1 MLKRVIS
8 IALAAGVLFAAGAY
22 ATSKKN
28 APAAPQEAVADSAAV
43 MEETAVTDS
52 AAPRQVT
59 PMPIMPEVK
68 HGVLPNGL
76 SYYIL
81 HNEEPKGK
89 ANFYIAQ
96 KVGSTL
102 ENEKQLGLA
111 HFLEHMAFNG
121 SAHYPG
127 KAMLNYLQSKGIR
140 FGADINAYTGFDET
154 VYRINN
160 VPCADQPLMDSVL
173 LVLYDWSCALS
184 LEDKEIEEER
194 GVIQEEWRM
203 RNDANTRY
211 FTALLPAVYS
221 EYQYQQ
227 MPIGKME
234 VVMNFPPQDLKDYYH
249 KWYRP
254 DQQGIVIV
262 GDFDAAEMEQKVIK
276 LFSDIKMPANAAPRE
291 YPHVSDNKEP
301 IYFAFED
308 PEAQGIRVTVSF
320 KQEQTPFAERNSL
333 EWLVQQI
340 MENLVVNMIDQ
351 RLQEYSNDPEC
362 PYSLAGVYYGDFY
375 VSKTKKSFNV
385 VAVAKEDPQAAIS
398 AAMAI
403 VTRAFQQGFTESEY
417 QRAKDDMTAQYQKLY
432 NERNKTNSDTRAQE
446 LIRLFIDN
454 HAAPGIETEY
464 QLLQLVFQNVP
475 LQDINQSIKGELTQE
490 NQVIVVYQSR
500 NDARPLPA
508 KEAMVGAVEKALNTQ
523 YEPYKDEVITEPLI
537 EKAPVKGSVVKTE
550 ANAVLGTQVFMLS
563 NGAKVIVKPT
573 DFAADEI
580 RFAAIAKGGKQM
592 FAPADAANVQMFET
606 AIEASKVG
614 PFDNVMLTKYLSG
627 KNVSLSTS
635 LTSQYNR
642 LSGKTTVKDLPTF
655 MELLYASFTD
665 LRPDPE
671 RYNAEVAKA
680 LPQLEQLANN
690 PQMAFMDSLYSA
702 MYCGDKRFVRLPSVA
717 MAKEA
722 NYDEMFAAA
731 KAMTANAADYTFIFV
746 GNVDVQT
753 LQPLME
759 TYIASLPSTGKPSK
773 LGKTYPAKTPKG
785 KVFVD
790 FDKPMNTPSTII
802 YSMVGKKTKYSVAED
817 INIGLAGDILDIL
830 FTEIIREK
838 EGAAYSPGAFGYYN
852 FVEGKW
858 QLVSSIQTNA
868 DSKPRVLELEA
879 ELRTNLFKNGATAD
893 HFNKVKGAALNQ
905 YDINVRKNS
914 EWMNWI
920 IEAEQGN
927 CTYRDRKAT
936 LENLTLEQFNA
947 WMRKVYSDKNMV
959 TVIMT
964 GVPEQK

>member
-1 MLKRVIS
+1 MFKRVFN
-8 IALAAGVLFAAGAY
+8 IALAVGLLFVAGAY
-22 ATSKKN
+22 ATSQTQ
-28 APAAPQEAVADSAAV
+28 APAAQQPVQDALADSV
-43 MEETAVTDS
+43 METP
-52 AAPRQVT
+52 APRQVT
-59 PMPIMPEVK
+59 PMPMMPNVK

-102 ENEKQLGLA
+102 ETEQQLGLA

-160 VPCADQPLMDSVL
+160 VPCSDQALMDSVM

-184 LEDKEIEEER
+184 LEDKEIDEER

-203 RNDANTRY
+203 RNDANTRFY
-211 FTALLPAVYS
+211 TALLPAIFS

-234 VVMNFPPQDLKDYYH
+234 VVMNFPYKDLKDYYH

-262 GDFDAAEMEQKVIK
+262 GDFDAAEMEKKVIK

-308 PEAQGIRVTVSF
+308 PEATGIRVTVSF
-320 KQEQTPFAERNSL
+320 KMDQTPFAERNSL
-333 EWLVQQI
+333 EWLMQQ
-340 MENLVVNMIDQ
+340 MVENLVVNMIDK
-351 RLQEYSNDPEC
+351 RLEEYSNDPAC
-362 PYSLAGVYYGDFY
+362 PYSGAGVYYDDFY
-375 VSKTKKSFNV
+375 IAKTKKSFNV
-385 VAVAKEDPQAAIS
+385 VALAKENPEAAIS
-398 AAMAI
+398 AAMSI
-403 VTRAFQQGFTESEY
+403 VVRAFQQGFTEGEY
-417 QRAKDDMTAQYQKLY
+417 QRAKDDMLSQYQKMY
-432 NERNKTNSDTRAQE
+432 NERDKTNSHARAQE

-454 HAAPGIETEY
+454 QAAPGIEIEY
-464 QLLQLVFQNVP
+464 QLLQMVFQQLPV
-475 LQDINQSIKGELTQE
+475 QAINESVKNELTPE
-490 NQVIVVYQSR
+490 NQVIVVYQSK
-500 NDARPLPA
+500 NDARPLPKKA
-508 KEAMVGAVEKALNTQ
+508 VMVGIVEKALNTQ

-537 EKAPVKGSVVKTE
+537 EKAPVKGSVVSTTQNE
-550 ANAVLGTQVFMLS
+550 EFGTQIFTLS

-580 RFAAIAKGGKQM
+580 RFAAFAKGGKQM
-592 FAPADAANVQMFET
+592 FAPGDYANVQMFET
-606 AIEASKVG
+606 AVGASKIG
-614 PFDNVMLTKYLSG
+614 PFDNVMLTKYLAG
-627 KNVSLSTS
+627 KNVSLNTS
-635 LTSQYNR
+635 LTAQTNR

-665 LRPDPE
+665 RRPDPE
-671 RYNAEVAKA
+671 RYGAEVQKMI
-680 LPQLEQLANN
+680 PQLEQVANQ
-690 PQMAFMDSLYSA
+690 PQMAFIDSLYSA
-702 MYCGDKRFVRLPSVA
+702 LYCNDKRFTRLPTVA

-722 NYDEMFAAA
+722 NYDQMFAAA
-731 KAMTANAADYTFIFV
+731 KAMTANAADYTFVFV

-753 LQPLME
+753 LLPLIE

-773 LGKTYPAKTPKG
+773 LGKIYPIKSPKG

-790 FDKPMNTPSTII
+790 FDKPMNTPSTMI
-802 YSMVGKKTKYSVAED
+802 YNTVDQKAKYSVAEE
-817 INIGLAGDILDIL
+817 INIELAGDILDIL

-838 EGAAYSPGAFGYYN
+838 EGAAYSPGAYGYYN
-852 FVEGKW
+852 FVDGKW

-868 DSKPRVLELEA
+868 DMKARVLDLEK
-879 ELRTNLFKNGATAD
+879 ELRMNLFKNGATSD
-893 HFNKVKGAALNQ
+893 HFNKVKSAALNQ
-905 YDINVRKNS
+905 YDINIRKNS
-914 EWMNWI
+914 EWMSWI
-920 IEAEQGN
+920 IDAEQGHN
-927 CTYRDRKAT
+927 TFHNRKAI

-947 WMRKVYSDKNMV
+947 WLRKAYNGKNMI

-964 GVPEQK
+964 GVPVQE

>member
-1 MLKRVIS
+1 M
-8 IALAAGVLFAAGAY
+8 AAGALFVAGAY
-22 ATSKKN
+22 ATSKN
-28 APAAPQEAVADSAAV
+28 QAPAAQKPAQEAVADSAAV
-43 MEETAVTDS
+43 VDQTAAES
-52 AAPRQVT
+52 AARSQVT
-59 PMPIMPEVK
+59 PCPIMPEVR

-102 ENEKQLGLA
+102 ETEKQLGLA

-121 SAHYPG
+121 SVHYPG

-160 VPCADQPLMDSVL
+160 VPSADKPLMDSVL

-203 RNDANTRY
+203 RNDANTRFY
-211 FTALLPAVYS
+211 TALLPAIYS

-276 LFSDIKMPANAAPRE
+276 LFSDIKMPANAAVRE

-320 KQEQTPFAERNSL
+320 KQEKMPFEDRNSF
-333 EWLVQQI
+333 EWLTQQVI
-340 MENLVVNMIDQ
+340 ENLVVNMIDQ

-385 VAVAKEDPQAAIS
+385 IAIAKEDPQAAIS

-417 QRAKDDMTAQYQKLY
+417 QRAKDEMTAQYQKLY

-454 HAAPGIETEY
+454 HAAPGIEIEY
-464 QLLQLVFQNVP
+464 QILQGLFQNLPLQL
-475 LQDINQSIKGELTQE
+475 INQAIKGELTAE
-490 NQVIVVYQSR
+490 NQVIVVYQSK

-508 KEAMVGAVEKALNTQ
+508 QTAMVGAVEKALNTE
-523 YEPYKDEVITEPLI
+523 YEPYKEEVITEPLI
-537 EKAPVKGSVVKTE
+537 EKAPVKGSVVKKE
-550 ANAVLGTQVFMLS
+550 QNVQMGTQIFMLS

-580 RFAAIAKGGKQM
+580 RFTAFAKGGKQM
-592 FAPADAANVQMFET
+592 FAPSDYANVQMFET

-614 PFDNVMLTKYLSG
+614 PFDNTTLTKYLAG
-627 KNVSLSTS
+627 KNVSLNASLSTE
-635 LTSQYNR
+635 TNR
-642 LSGKTTVKDLPTF
+642 ISGKTTVKDLPTF
-655 MELLYASFTD
+655 MELLYACFTD
-665 LRPDPE
+665 RRPDPE
-671 RYNAEVAKA
+671 RYNAEVAKL

-690 PQMAFMDSLYSA
+690 PAMAFMDSLSA
-702 MYCGDKRFVRLPSVA
+702 TMYCGDKRFVRVPTVE
-717 MAKEA
+717 MAKAA
-722 NYDEMFAAA
+722 NYDQMFTAA
-731 KAMTANAADYTFIFV
+731 KAMTANAADYTFVFV

-753 LQPLME
+753 LLPLME

-773 LGKTYPAKTPKG
+773 LGKTYPVKTPKG
-785 KVFVD
+785 KEFVD
-790 FDKPMNTPSTII
+790 FDKPMNTPSTQI
-802 YSMVGKKTKYSVAED
+802 YGMVSKKTKYSVAEE
-817 INIGLAGDILDIL
+817 INIELAGDILDIL

-838 EGAAYSPGAFGYYN
+838 EGAAYSPGAVGYYN

-858 QLVSSIQTNA
+858 VLISSIQTNA
-868 DSKPRVLELEA
+868 DQKARVLELEA

-914 EWMNWI
+914 EWMSWI
-920 IEAEQGN
+920 IDAELGHN
-927 CTYRDRKAT
+927 TYLNRKAT
-936 LENLTLEQFNA
+936 IENLTLEQFNA
-947 WMRKVYSDKNMV
+947 WMRKAYSDKNMI

-964 GVPEQK
+964 GVPVKE